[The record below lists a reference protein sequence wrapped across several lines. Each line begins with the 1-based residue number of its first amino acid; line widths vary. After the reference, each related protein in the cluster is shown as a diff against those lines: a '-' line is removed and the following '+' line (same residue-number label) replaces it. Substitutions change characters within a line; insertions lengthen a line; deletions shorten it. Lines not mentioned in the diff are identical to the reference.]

1 MKIEKLEN
9 KLNESN
15 NINKLN
21 NQNFENINI
30 SQSRD
35 AQMILNDFISPNK
48 NITKV
53 PCHNTDS
60 FSKVEERLNQI

>member
-1 MKIEKLEN
+1 M
-9 KLNESN
+9 
-15 NINKLN
+15 NKLN